1 MTLLRRHRER
11 AWDVAAIAFALL
23 LVLSVTADTEAM
35 STTRTVVSIVVGVLG
50 SVMLWW
56 RRRWPVEVAVA
67 LAVCAVLTDAVGGA
81 ELVAVFTVA
90 CRKSWRVTIA
100 VVVLHV
106 LAPVIWTRV
115 WDDQPSVLYIAILS
129 LAFLTVPAAWGI
141 VVKSR
146 REVIDSLRERAERA
160 ESESNLRAETL
171 RGLERE
177 RIAREMHD
185 ALAHRISLVSLHAG
199 ALEVRPD
206 VGAREVEALA
216 STIRSNAHGALED
229 LREILGVLR
238 SGDVSSS
245 ARPQPGVDDIAELI
259 EDSEKAGTQV
269 TFVDEMPA
277 DFSLPASASRTVHRV
292 IQEGL
297 TNARKH
303 APGVPVRCG
312 IAPVN
317 SEIRVWLENGIGAKS
332 FGTVPGS
339 RSGMI
344 GLTERIELA
353 GGRIEY
359 GIARSSVGV
368 VYRLEAWLP
377 CPN

>member
-1 MTLLRRHRER
+1 MTVLRRHRER

-23 LVLSVTADTEAM
+23 LVLSVAAGTEGM
-35 STTRTVVSIVVGVLG
+35 TTTRTVVSIVVGVLG
-50 SVMLWW
+50 AVLLWW
-56 RRRWPVEVAVA
+56 RRRWPIEIAVA
-67 LAVCAVLTDAVGGA
+67 LAVCTILTDAVGGA
-81 ELVAVFTVA
+81 ELVAIFTVA
-90 CRKSWRVTIA
+90 SRKSWRVTTA

-106 LAPVIWTRV
+106 LASIMWATAWTE
-115 WDDQPSVLYIAILS
+115 QTVLYIGILS
-129 LAFLTVPAAWGI
+129 AALLSIPAAWGL
-141 VVKSR
+141 VVKAR
-146 REVIDSLRERAERA
+146 EEVIDSLRERAERA
-160 ESESNLRAETL
+160 ESESNLRAETV

-238 SGDVSSS
+238 SGDANVP
-245 ARPQPGVDDIAELI
+245 RPQPGVGDIAALI

-277 DFSLPASASRTVHRV
+277 SFSLPASASRTVHRV

-312 IAPVN
+312 IAPTGN
-317 SEIRVWLENGIGAKS
+317 EIRVWLENGISAER
-332 FGTVPGS
+332 FATVPGS

>member
-1 MTLLRRHRER
+1 MTVLRRHRER
-11 AWDVAAIAFALL
+11 AWDVAAIVFALL
-23 LVLSVTADTEAM
+23 LVLSVAAGTEGM
-35 STTRTVVSIVVGVLG
+35 TTTQTVVSIVVGVLG
-50 SVMLWW
+50 AVLLWW
-56 RRRWPVEVAVA
+56 RRRWPIEIAVA
-67 LAVCAVLTDAVGGA
+67 LAACAVLTDAVGGA

-90 CRKSWRVTIA
+90 SRKSWRVTAA

-106 LAPVIWTRV
+106 LA
-115 WDDQPSVLYIAILS
+115 SVLWTTLWAEQSIFYIGIVS
-129 LAFLTVPAAWGI
+129 VAFLTIPAAWGI
-141 VVKSR
+141 AVKSR

-160 ESESNLRAETL
+160 ESESNLRAETV

-206 VGAREVEALA
+206 VGAHEVEVLA

-238 SGDVSSS
+238 SGDVN
-245 ARPQPGVDDIAELI
+245 APRPQPGVGDIAALI

-277 DFSLPASASRTVHRV
+277 DISLPPSTSRTVHRV

-303 APGVPVRCG
+303 APGLPVYCG
-312 IAPVN
+312 IASMDN
-317 SEIRVWLENGIGAKS
+317 EIRVWLENGISAGGFA
-332 FGTVPGS
+332 TVPGS

-359 GIARSSVGV
+359 GIARSSSGV

-377 CPN
+377 CPK

>member
-1 MTLLRRHRER
+1 MTTLLRRHRER
-11 AWDVAAIAFALL
+11 VWDVAAIAFALL
-23 LVLSVTADTEAM
+23 LVLLVAADTEGM
-35 STTRTVVSIVVGVLG
+35 TTTRTVVSIVVGVLG
-50 SVMLWW
+50 AVLLWW
-56 RRRWPVEVAVA
+56 RRRWPIEIAVA

-90 CRKSWRVTIA
+90 SRKSWRVTAA

-106 LAPVIWTRV
+106 LAPMIWTTV
-115 WDDQPSVLYIAILS
+115 WVEQSILYIATTS
-129 LAFLTVPAAWGI
+129 LAFLSIPAAWGI

-160 ESESNLRAETL
+160 ESESNLRAETV

-206 VGAREVEALA
+206 VGPNEVEAIA
-216 STIRSNAHGALED
+216 STIRVNAHGALED

-238 SGDVSSS
+238 SGVVAS
-245 ARPQPGVDDIAELI
+245 ARPQPGVADIGELI
-259 EDSEKAGTQV
+259 EDSEQAGTRV
-269 TFVDEMPA
+269 SFVDEMPS
-277 DFSLPASASRTVHRV
+277 DTTLTPSVSRTVHRV

-303 APGVPVRCG
+303 APGIPVRCG
-312 IAPVN
+312 LALVGGDL
-317 SEIRVWLENGIGAKS
+317 RVWLENGLRTES
-332 FGTVPGS
+332 FVAVPGS

-344 GLTERIELA
+344 GLSERIELA

-359 GIARSSVGV
+359 GIARRGDGV

-377 CPN
+377 CPK

>member
-1 MTLLRRHRER
+1 MTLLRKHRDR
-11 AWDVAAIAFALL
+11 AWDVAAIVFALL
-23 LVLSVTADTEAM
+23 LVLSVAAGTEGM
-35 STTRTVVSIVVGVLG
+35 TTTRTVVSIVVGVLG
-50 SVMLWW
+50 AVLLWW
-56 RRRWPVEVAVA
+56 RRRWPIEIAVA

-90 CRKSWRVTIA
+90 SRKSWRVTTA
-100 VVVLHV
+100 VVVLHL
-106 LAPVIWTRV
+106 LASVIWTTV
-115 WDDQPSVLYIAILS
+115 WVEQSILYIAMTS
-129 LAFLTVPAAWGI
+129 LAFLSIPAAWGI

-160 ESESNLRAETL
+160 ESESNLRAETV

-238 SGDVSSS
+238 SGDVNVP
-245 ARPQPGVDDIAELI
+245 RPQPGVNDIAVLI

-269 TFVDEMPA
+269 TFVDEMPVNL
-277 DFSLPASASRTVHRV
+277 SLPASASRTVHRV

-303 APGVPVRCG
+303 APGLPVRCG
-312 IAPVN
+312 ITQVDN
-317 SEIRVWLENGIGAKS
+317 EIRVWLENSIGTGGFA
-332 FGTVPGS
+332 TVPGS

-344 GLTERIELA
+344 GLTERVELA

>member
-1 MTLLRRHRER
+1 MTLLRKHRDR
-11 AWDVAAIAFALL
+11 AWDVAAIVFALL
-23 LVLSVTADTEAM
+23 LVLSVAAGTEGM
-35 STTRTVVSIVVGVLG
+35 TTTRTVVSIVVGVLG
-50 SVMLWW
+50 AVLLWW
-56 RRRWPVEVAVA
+56 RRRWPIEIAVA

-90 CRKSWRVTIA
+90 SRKSWRVTTA
-100 VVVLHV
+100 VVVLHL
-106 LAPVIWTRV
+106 LASVIWTTV
-115 WDDQPSVLYIAILS
+115 WVEQSILYIAMTS
-129 LAFLTVPAAWGI
+129 LAFLSIPAAWGI

-160 ESESNLRAETL
+160 ESESNLRAETV

-238 SGDVSSS
+238 SGDVNVP
-245 ARPQPGVDDIAELI
+245 RPQPSVDDIAALI

-277 DFSLPASASRTVHRV
+277 NLSLPASASRTVHRV

-303 APGVPVRCG
+303 APGLPVRCG
-312 IAPVN
+312 ITQVDN
-317 SEIRVWLENGIGAKS
+317 EIRVWLENSIGTGGFA
-332 FGTVPGS
+332 TVPGS

-344 GLTERIELA
+344 GLTERVELA

-377 CPN
+377 CPK

>member
-11 AWDVAAIAFALL
+11 AWDVAAVVFALF
-23 LVLSVTADTEAM
+23 LVLPVAVGTEGM
-35 STTRTVVSIVVGVLG
+35 TTTRTVVSIVVGVLG
-50 SVMLWW
+50 SVLVWW
-56 RRRWPVEVAVA
+56 RRRWPIEIAVA
-67 LAVCAVLTDAVGGA
+67 LAVSAVLTDAVGGA
-81 ELVAVFTVA
+81 ELVAVYTVA
-90 CRKSWRVTIA
+90 SRKSWRVTA
-100 VVVLHV
+100 SVVVLHV
-106 LAPVIWTRV
+106 LGSMIWTTLWV
-115 WDDQPSVLYIAILS
+115 EQSVLYIATTS
-129 LAFLTVPAAWGI
+129 LAFLSIPAAWGI

-146 REVIDSLRERAERA
+146 REVIASLRERAARA
-160 ESESNLRAETL
+160 ESESNLLAETV

-238 SGDVSSS
+238 SGEVSS
-245 ARPQPGVDDIAELI
+245 ARPQSGVADIADLI

-269 TFVDEMPA
+269 TFVEELPA
-277 DFSLPASASRTVHRV
+277 DFSLPASASRTIHRV

-303 APGVPVRCG
+303 APGLPVFCG
-312 IAPVN
+312 IAPVGN
-317 SEIRVWLENGIGAKS
+317 EIRVWLENGISAGRPA
-332 FGTVPGS
+332 TVPGS

-344 GLTERIELA
+344 GITERVELA

-359 GIARSSVGV
+359 GIARSASGV

>member
-1 MTLLRRHRER
+1 MILLRQHRER
-11 AWDVAAIAFALL
+11 AWDVAAMAFAL
-23 LVLSVTADTEAM
+23 VLMLAVAVDTEGR
-35 STTRTVVSIVVGVLG
+35 THTGTVVAVVVGVLG
-50 SVMLWW
+50 AVLLWW
-56 RRRWPVEVAVA
+56 RRRWPIEIAVA
-67 LAVCAVLTDAVGGA
+67 LGACTVLTDAVGGA

-90 CRKSWRVTIA
+90 SLKSWRVTTA

-106 LAPVIWTRV
+106 LAPMIWTRL
-115 WDDQPSVLYIAILS
+115 WGEQSILYTAILS
-129 LAFLTVPAAWGI
+129 LAFVSIPAAWGI
-141 VVKSR
+141 VVKAR

-160 ESESNLRAETL
+160 ESESNLRAETV

-238 SGDVSSS
+238 SGDVNVP
-245 ARPQPGVDDIAELI
+245 RPQSGVGDIAALI
-259 EDSEKAGTQV
+259 DDSEKAGTQV
-269 TFVDEMPA
+269 TFVDEMSA
-277 DFSLPASASRTVHRV
+277 DISLPASTSRTVHRV

-303 APGVPVRCG
+303 APGLPVRCG
-312 IAPVN
+312 ITQVDN
-317 SEIRVWLENGIGAKS
+317 EIRVWLENGIGTGRFA
-332 FGTVPGS
+332 TVPGS

-359 GIARSSVGV
+359 GIARTSSAV

>member
-1 MTLLRRHRER
+1 MTTVLRRHRER
-11 AWDVAAIAFALL
+11 VWDVAAIVFALL
-23 LVLSVTADTEAM
+23 LVLAVAVDTEGRTHT
-35 STTRTVVSIVVGVLG
+35 STVVAVVVGVLG
-50 SVMLWW
+50 AVLLWW
-56 RRRWPVEVAVA
+56 RRRWPIEIAVA
-67 LAVCAVLTDAVGGA
+67 LAACTVLTDAVGGA

-90 CRKSWRVTIA
+90 SRKSWRVTAA

-106 LAPVIWTRV
+106 LAPVIWTRL
-115 WDDQPSVLYIAILS
+115 WGEDSILYTAILS
-129 LAFLTVPAAWGI
+129 LAFVSIPAAWGI

-160 ESESNLRAETL
+160 ESESTLRAETV

-238 SGDVSSS
+238 SGGVNSS
-245 ARPQPGVDDIAELI
+245 RPQPGVADIAALI
-259 EDSEKAGTQV
+259 EDSEKAGSQV

-277 DFSLPASASRTVHRV
+277 DVSLPASTSRTVHRV

-303 APGVPVRCG
+303 APGLPVFCG
-312 IAPVN
+312 IVPMDN
-317 SEIRVWLENGIGAKS
+317 EIRVWLENELSAGELAA
-332 FGTVPGS
+332 VPGS

-359 GIARSSVGV
+359 GIARSSSGV
-368 VYRLEAWLP
+368 VYRLDAWLP
-377 CPN
+377 CPK

>member
-1 MTLLRRHRER
+1 MLQKRRER
-11 AWDVAAIAFALL
+11 VWDLAAIAFALL
-23 LVLSVTADTEAM
+23 LVLSVAAGTEGM
-35 STTRTVVSIVVGVLG
+35 TTTRTIVSIVVGVLG
-50 SVMLWW
+50 AVLLWW
-56 RRRWPVEVAVA
+56 RRRWPIEIAVA
-67 LAVCAVLTDAVGGA
+67 LAVGAVLTDAVGGA
-81 ELVAVFTVA
+81 ELVAVYTVA
-90 CRKSWRVTIA
+90 SRKTWRITIA

-106 LAPVIWTRV
+106 LASVIWTTV
-115 WDDQPSVLYIAILS
+115 WVEQSILYIAMTS
-129 LAFLTVPAAWGI
+129 LAFLSIPAAWGI

-160 ESESNLRAETL
+160 ESESNLRAETV

-206 VGAREVEALA
+206 AGSKEVETIA
-216 STIRSNAHGALED
+216 STIRSSAHGALED

-238 SGDVSSS
+238 ADGAMPV
-245 ARPQPGVDDIAELI
+245 RPQPGLDDIAELI
-259 EDSEKAGTQV
+259 EDSERAGTRV
-269 TFVDEMPA
+269 SFVDEIPPEI
-277 DFSLPASASRTVHRV
+277 SLAPSAARTVHRV

-303 APGVPVRCG
+303 APGIPVRCG
-312 IAPVN
+312 LGTDAG
-317 SEIRVWLENGIGAKS
+317 EIRVWLENDLSTTGFA
-332 FGTVPGS
+332 TVPGS

-344 GLTERIELA
+344 GLTERVELA
-353 GGRIEY
+353 GGRVEY
-359 GIARSSVGV
+359 GIARSSDGV
-368 VYRLEAWLP
+368 IYRLEAWLP

>member
-1 MTLLRRHRER
+1 MRKHRDR
-11 AWDVAAIAFALL
+11 AWDVAAIAFALV
-23 LVLSVTADTEAM
+23 LVLAVAVDSEGR
-35 STTRTVVSIVVGVLG
+35 SHISTVVAVVIGVLG
-50 SVMLWW
+50 AVLLWW
-56 RRRWPVEVAVA
+56 RRRWPIEVAVA
-67 LAVCAVLTDAVGGA
+67 LAACTVLTDAVGGA
-81 ELVAVFTVA
+81 ELVAIFTVA
-90 CRKSWRVTIA
+90 SRKSWRVTGA

-106 LAPVIWTRV
+106 LAPVIWTKL
-115 WDDQPSVLYIAILS
+115 WAEESILYTLILS
-129 LAFLTVPAAWGI
+129 LAFVSIPAAWGI

-160 ESESNLRAETL
+160 ESESNLRAETV

-206 VGAREVEALA
+206 VGAHEVEALA

-238 SGDVSSS
+238 SGGMNGP
-245 ARPQPGVDDIAELI
+245 RPQPGVGDISALI

-269 TFVDEMPA
+269 TFVDEMPS
-277 DFSLPASASRTVHRV
+277 DISLPPSTSRTVHRV

-303 APGVPVRCG
+303 ASGLPVHCG
-312 IAPVN
+312 IVPMN
-317 SEIRVWLENGIGAKS
+317 NEIRVWLENGIGAQG
-332 FGTVPGS
+332 FATVPGS

-359 GIARSSVGV
+359 GIARSSSGV

-377 CPN
+377 CPT

>member
-11 AWDVAAIAFALL
+11 AWDIAAIAFALV
-23 LVLSVTADTEAM
+23 LVVSVAAGTEGM
-35 STTRTVVSIVVGVLG
+35 TETRTVVSMVVGILG
-50 SVMLWW
+50 AALLWW
-56 RRRWPVEVAVA
+56 RRRWPIEIAVA
-67 LAVCAVLTDAVGGA
+67 LAVCTVFTDAVGGA
-81 ELVAVFTVA
+81 AVVAVFTVA
-90 CRKSWRVTIA
+90 SRVSWKITTS
-100 VVVLHV
+100 VVVLH
-106 LAPVIWTRV
+106 LSASVIWTMV
-115 WDDQPSVLYIAILS
+115 WVDQSVVYIGILS
-129 LAFLTVPAAWGI
+129 LAILTVPAAWGLVI
-141 VVKSR
+141 KSR

-160 ESESNLRAETL
+160 ESESNLRAETV

-206 VGAREVEALA
+206 VGADEVEAIA
-216 STIRSNAHGALED
+216 STIRLNAHGALED
-229 LREILGVLR
+229 LREVLGVLR
-238 SGDVSSS
+238 SNSEVS
-245 ARPQPGVDDIAELI
+245 ARPQPGVADIGELI

-269 TFVDEMPA
+269 SFVDEMP
-277 DFSLPASASRTVHRV
+277 SGTTLTPSVSRTVHRV

-303 APGVPVRCG
+303 APGLPVRCG
-312 IAPVN
+312 ISLVGG
-317 SEIRVWLENGIGAKS
+317 ELRVWLENGLRTES
-332 FGTVPGS
+332 FAAVPGS

-344 GLTERIELA
+344 GLSERIELA

-359 GIARSSVGV
+359 GIARLGDGV

-377 CPN
+377 CPK

>member
-1 MTLLRRHRER
+1 MILLRQHRER
-11 AWDVAAIAFALL
+11 AWDVAAMAFAL
-23 LVLSVTADTEAM
+23 VLMLAVTVDTEGG
-35 STTRTVVSIVVGVLG
+35 THTGTVVAVVVGVLG
-50 SVMLWW
+50 AVLLWW
-56 RRRWPVEVAVA
+56 RRRWPIEIAVA
-67 LAVCAVLTDAVGGA
+67 LGACTVLTDAVGGA

-90 CRKSWRVTIA
+90 SLKSWRVTTA

-106 LAPVIWTRV
+106 LAPMIWTRL
-115 WDDQPSVLYIAILS
+115 WGEQSILYTAILS
-129 LAFLTVPAAWGI
+129 LAFVSIPAAWGI
-141 VVKSR
+141 VVKAR

-160 ESESNLRAETL
+160 ESESNLRAETV

-238 SGDVSSS
+238 SGDVNVP
-245 ARPQPGVDDIAELI
+245 RPQSGVGDIAALI
-259 EDSEKAGTQV
+259 DDSEKAGTQV
-269 TFVDEMPA
+269 TFVDEMSA
-277 DFSLPASASRTVHRV
+277 DISLPASTSRTVHRV

-303 APGVPVRCG
+303 APGLPVRCG
-312 IAPVN
+312 ITQVDN
-317 SEIRVWLENGIGAKS
+317 EIRVWLENGIGTGGFA
-332 FGTVPGS
+332 TVPGS

-359 GIARSSVGV
+359 GIARTSNGV

>member
-1 MTLLRRHRER
+1 MTVLRRHRER
-11 AWDVAAIAFALL
+11 AWDVAALAFALL
-23 LVLSVTADTEAM
+23 LVLLVAADTEGM
-35 STTRTVVSIVVGVLG
+35 TTTRTVVSIVVGVLG
-50 SVMLWW
+50 AALLWW
-56 RRRWPVEVAVA
+56 RRRWPIEIAVA

-90 CRKSWRVTIA
+90 SRKSWRITAA

-106 LAPVIWTRV
+106 LAPMIWTTV
-115 WDDQPSVLYIAILS
+115 WVEQSILYIATTS
-129 LAFLTVPAAWGI
+129 LAFLSIPAAWGI

-160 ESESNLRAETL
+160 ESESNLRAETV

-206 VGAREVEALA
+206 VGANEVEAIA
-216 STIRSNAHGALED
+216 STIRVNAHGALED

-238 SGDVSSS
+238 SGVAAS
-245 ARPQPGVDDIAELI
+245 ARPQPGVADIGELI
-259 EDSEKAGTQV
+259 EDSEKAGTRV
-269 TFVDEMPA
+269 SFVDEMPS
-277 DFSLPASASRTVHRV
+277 DTTLTPSASRTVHRL

-303 APGVPVRCG
+303 APGLPVRCG
-312 IAPVN
+312 LALVDGDL
-317 SEIRVWLENGIGAKS
+317 RVWLENGLRTES
-332 FGTVPGS
+332 FAAVPGS

-344 GLTERIELA
+344 GLSERVALA

-359 GIARSSVGV
+359 GIARRGDGV

-377 CPN
+377 CPK

>member
-1 MTLLRRHRER
+1 MTVLRRHRER

-23 LVLSVTADTEAM
+23 LVLLVAADTEGM
-35 STTRTVVSIVVGVLG
+35 TTTRTVVSVVVGVFGAAL
-50 SVMLWW
+50 LWW
-56 RRRWPVEVAVA
+56 RRRWPIEIAVA
-67 LAVCAVLTDAVGGA
+67 LAMFAVLTDAVGGA

-90 CRKSWRVTIA
+90 SRKSWRVTAA

-106 LAPVIWTRV
+106 LASVIWTTV
-115 WDDQPSVLYIAILS
+115 WVEQSILYIATTS
-129 LAFLTVPAAWGI
+129 LAFLSIPAAWGI

-146 REVIDSLRERAERA
+146 HEVIDSLRERAERA
-160 ESESNLRAETL
+160 ESESNLRAETV

-206 VGAREVEALA
+206 VGSREVEALA

-238 SGDVSSS
+238 SGDFGS
-245 ARPQPGVDDIAELI
+245 ARPQPGVADIVELI
-259 EDSEKAGTQV
+259 QQSEEAGTQV
-269 TFVDEMPA
+269 TFLDEMPA
-277 DFSLPASASRTVHRV
+277 DLSLPASASRTVHRV

-312 IAPVN
+312 IAPVG
-317 SEIRVWLENGIGAKS
+317 SEIRVWLENGINAGRFA
-332 FGTVPGS
+332 TVPGS
-339 RSGMI
+339 RSGII
-344 GLTERIELA
+344 GLSERIELA

-377 CPN
+377 CPK

>member
-1 MTLLRRHRER
+1 MVVL
-11 AWDVAAIAFALL
+11 VA
-23 LVLSVTADTEAM
+23 ADTEGM
-35 STTRTVVSIVVGVLG
+35 TTTRLVVSIVVGVLG
-50 SVMLWW
+50 AVLLWW
-56 RRRWPVEVAVA
+56 RRRWPIEIAVA
-67 LAVCAVLTDAVGGA
+67 LAVCTILTDAVGGA

-90 CRKSWRVTIA
+90 ARQSWRVTTA
-100 VVVLHV
+100 VVLLH
-106 LAPVIWTRV
+106 LAASMIWTTLWV
-115 WDDQPSVLYIAILS
+115 EQSVVYIGITS
-129 LAFLTVPAAWGI
+129 LAFLSIPAAWGI

-160 ESESNLRAETL
+160 ESESNLRAETV

-199 ALEVRPD
+199 ALEIRPD
-206 VGAREVEALA
+206 VGAHEVEAIA

-238 SGDVSSS
+238 SGDVAS
-245 ARPQPGVDDIAELI
+245 ARPQPGLGDIAELI
-259 EDSEKAGTQV
+259 ADSEKAGTSV
-269 TFVDEMPA
+269 TFFDEMPSQL
-277 DFSLPASASRTVHRV
+277 SLSPSASRTVHRV

-303 APGVPVRCG
+303 APGLPVRCG
-312 IAPVN
+312 IAPVGN
-317 SEIRVWLENGIGAKS
+317 EIRVWLENGVSTQS
-332 FGTVPGS
+332 FATVPGS

-344 GLTERIELA
+344 GLGERIDLA

-359 GIARSSVGV
+359 GIARGNDGV

-377 CPN
+377 CPK

>member
-1 MTLLRRHRER
+1 MLRRHRER

-23 LVLSVTADTEAM
+23 LVLSVAAGTEGM
-35 STTRTVVSIVVGVLG
+35 TTTRTVVSIVVGVLG
-50 SVMLWW
+50 AVLLWW
-56 RRRWPVEVAVA
+56 RRRWPIEIAVA
-67 LAVCAVLTDAVGGA
+67 LAVCTILTDAVGGA
-81 ELVAVFTVA
+81 ELVAIFTVA
-90 CRKSWRVTIA
+90 SRKSWRVTTA

-106 LAPVIWTRV
+106 LASIMWATAWTE
-115 WDDQPSVLYIAILS
+115 QTVLYIGILS
-129 LAFLTVPAAWGI
+129 AALLSIPAAWGL
-141 VVKSR
+141 VVKAR
-146 REVIDSLRERAERA
+146 EEVIDSLRERAERA
-160 ESESNLRAETL
+160 ESESNLRAETV

-206 VGAREVEALA
+206 VGVREVEALA

-238 SGDVSSS
+238 SGDANVP
-245 ARPQPGVDDIAELI
+245 RPQPGVDDIAALI

-277 DFSLPASASRTVHRV
+277 SFSLPASASRTVHRV

-312 IAPVN
+312 IAPTGN
-317 SEIRVWLENGIGAKS
+317 EIRVWLENGISAER
-332 FGTVPGS
+332 FATVPGS

>member
-23 LVLSVTADTEAM
+23 LVLSVTVGTEEM
-35 STTRTVVSIVVGVLG
+35 TTTRTAVSIVVGVLG
-50 SVMLWW
+50 AVLLWW
-56 RRRWPVEVAVA
+56 RRRWPIEIAVA

-90 CRKSWRVTIA
+90 SRKSWRVTAA

-106 LAPVIWTRV
+106 LAPVIWARV
-115 WDDQPSVLYIAILS
+115 WDDGQSILYIATLS
-129 LAFLTVPAAWGI
+129 LAFLSIPAAWGI

-160 ESESNLRAETL
+160 ESESNLRAETV

-206 VGAREVEALA
+206 VGAQEVEALA

-238 SGDVSSS
+238 SGDVGS
-245 ARPQPGVDDIAELI
+245 ARPQPGVADIAELI
-259 EDSEKAGTQV
+259 EDSEKAGTRV

-277 DFSLPASASRTVHRV
+277 NIVLPASTSRTVHRV

-303 APGVPVRCG
+303 APGLPVQCG
-312 IAPVN
+312 IATLG
-317 SEIRVWLENGIGAKS
+317 SEIRVWLENGLSAEK
-332 FGTVPGS
+332 FVAVPGS

-359 GIARSSVGV
+359 GIARRSVGV